1 MLPTE
6 KDLQDEIIYLRKE
19 NVALSTKNLEYQKKI
34 YDQTDTIRKLQAKEE
49 ALTLK
54 LKNAQMPTRD

>member
-1 MLPTE
+1 MVLI

-19 NVALSTKNLEYQKKI
+19 NLTLATKNLELQKKI
-34 YDQTDTIRKLQAKEE
+34 YDQYDSLRKSFEKEE
-49 ALTLK
+49 ALTIK

>member
-1 MLPTE
+1 MLSTE

-19 NVALSTKNLEYQKKI
+19 NIALTSKNLEYQKKI
-34 YDQTDTIRKLQAKEE
+34 YDQSDLIRKQYAKEE

-54 LKNAQMPTRD
+54 LKNAQVPTRE